1 MKRYIKSV
9 SKNNDIQESTY
20 ADIADYSFNDKIHY
34 LYDEN
39 YAIHAYE
46 RMKQFAIYHIRH
58 NNFSFACTIL
68 NVLADNP
75 AKYYYYDI
83 EYNPSESPIPIKDDS
98 DIESI
103 MSLYNRLPWTDE
115 TMG

>member
-1 MKRYIKSV
+1 
-9 SKNNDIQESTY
+9 
-20 ADIADYSFNDKIHY
+20 
-34 LYDEN
+34 
-39 YAIHAYE
+39 
-46 RMKQFAIYHIRH
+46 MKQFAIYHIRN

-68 NVLADNP
+68 DTLTNAP

-83 EYNPSESPIPIKDDS
+83 EYNPSDPPIAIKNDS

-103 MSLYNRLPWTDE
+103 MNLYDRLPWIDE